1 MKKIEDLINTYKD
14 FPKKG
19 VDFKDVLGI
28 LQDPEAFNQ
37 LIVRMSS
44 VKL

>member
-28 LQDPEAFNQ
+28 LQDPEAFKDIIKW
-37 LIVRMSS
+37 LSR
-44 VKL
+44 